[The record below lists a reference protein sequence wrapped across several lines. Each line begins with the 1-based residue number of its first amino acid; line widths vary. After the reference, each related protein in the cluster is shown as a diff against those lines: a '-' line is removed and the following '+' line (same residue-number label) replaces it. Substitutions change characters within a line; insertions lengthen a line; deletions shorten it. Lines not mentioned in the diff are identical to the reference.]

1 MVCKGCTRALL
12 FFVKYRTAYGVR
24 ISDAS
29 SDVCA
34 SDLQDPTESRAAAE
48 QFRRNSHRENATDPQ
63 FKAAQSHVLAASIE
77 AKTRFPKKEDQA
89 RYIENAK
96 ETVAKR
102 IENGGPI
109 PAARFEQQ
117 RQNEATRIAREDLT
131 LRQQRS
137 EEHTSELQSL
147 MRISYA
153 VFCLKTK

>member
-1 MVCKGCTRALL
+1 MAK
-12 FFVKYRTAYGVR
+12 
-24 ISDAS
+24 
-29 SDVCA
+29 
-34 SDLQDPTESRAAAE
+34 QDPTESRAAAE

-131 LRQQRS
+131 LRQQERKPSRS
-137 EEHTSELQSL
+137 
-147 MRISYA
+147 R
-153 VFCLKTK
+153 

>member
-1 MVCKGCTRALL
+1 MFL
-12 FFVKYRTAYGVR
+12 FFFKQKTAYELR
-24 ISDAS
+24 ISDWS
-29 SDVCA
+29 SDVCS
-34 SDLQDPTESRAAAE
+34 SDLSRAAAE

-109 PAARFEQQ
+109 
-117 RQNEATRIAREDLT
+117 
-131 LRQQRS
+131 RS

-153 VFCLKTK
+153 VFCLKKKKTHT